1 MTTSADRTAW
11 TPGRVI
17 RRIVRYLLLT
27 ALSVTIVYPIGWMI
41 LTSLRDN
48 GHALSDPFGL
58 SGSWGLDNYVELVTN
73 GSLLDWVVNS
83 VLVNVC
89 SVVGIV
95 VLSALMAY
103 AFSAFDFRG
112 KNALFVLLIVGLT
125 VPPQALVVAG
135 YRWISL
141 FALENSY
148 LGLIVTY
155 CGWTSFG
162 VLVLRR
168 FFDSVPSE
176 LREAAIVDGAS
187 HMRILWRILLPL
199 ARPSVVTVTIFSVVW
214 VWNDF
219 VYPLVYVQNQDMY
232 TLPVGVLQFTGRST
246 SQIAVQMGVLTVATA
261 LPLLV
266 YFLFRKQFVRGLLEG
281 AVKG

>member
-1 MTTSADRTAW
+1 MTGRHTW
-11 TPGRVI
+11 TLGRLA
-17 RRIVRYLLLT
+17 RRIVLYLVMA
-27 ALSVTIVYPIGWMI
+27 ALSVTIVYPVLWMVV
-41 LTSLRDN
+41 TSLRDN
-48 GHALSDPFGL
+48 GHALSHPFGF
-58 SGSWGLDNYVELVTN
+58 SGSWGLRNYVELLTG
-73 GSLLDWVVNS
+73 GSLLDWVGNS
-83 VLVNVC
+83 VVVNVF
-89 SVVGIV
+89 SVVGIL

-103 AFSAFDFRG
+103 AFSTFEFRG
-112 KNALFVLLIVGLT
+112 KNALFVLVIIGLT

-141 FALENSY
+141 FALENTY

-162 VLVLRR
+162 VLVLKR
-168 FFDSVPSE
+168 FFDSVPKE

-187 HMRILWRILLPL
+187 HMRILWRILLPM
-199 ARPSVVTVTIFSVVW
+199 ARPSVVTVTIFSVIW

-219 VYPLVYVQNQDMY
+219 VYPLVYLQNQDMY
-232 TLPVGVLQFTGRST
+232 TLPVGVMQFTGRST
-246 SQIAVQMGVLTVATA
+246 SQIAVQMGVLTFATA

-266 YFLFRKQFVRGLLEG
+266 YLAFRKQFVRGLLEG